1 MSIEGDILGGKT
13 ALVTGAARGI
23 GRAVAIS
30 LSRAGAAVVCADV
43 SEDDSETATHRRLAG
58 EGRRAAFKKL
68 EVTDFEAVDRAFKEV
83 EDEFGGLHILVNNA
97 GITADQVLGRM
108 KPDQWRRVIEVNL
121 TGGFN
126 CSRAASRIMIRQ
138 KEGRII
144 NLSSVVARLGRE
156 GQANYAASK
165 AGIEGL
171 TRSLAL
177 ELARRGITVNAVA
190 PGLIETEMTRALP
203 DKVRR
208 EIEERIP
215 LRRAGRPEEVAALV
229 LFLAGPDAAYITGQ
243 TLAVNGGLY
252 FG

>member
-1 MSIEGDILGGKT
+1 MSVERKSLEGKV

-23 GRAVAIS
+23 GRAVALS
-30 LSRAGAAVVCADV
+30 LGRAGAALVCADV
-43 SEDDSETATHRRLAG
+43 SEDGSETATHRRLEA
-58 EGRRAAFKKL
+58 EGRKAVFKRL
-68 EVTDFEAVDRAFKEV
+68 EVSDFEAVERVFKEV
-83 EDEFGGLHILVNNA
+83 AAEFGGLHILVNNA

-121 TGGFN
+121 TGAFN
-126 CSRAASRIMIRQ
+126 CSRAAARIMVRQ

-165 AGIEGL
+165 AGLEGL

-177 ELARRGITVNAVA
+177 ELAHRGITVNAVA
-190 PGLIETEMTRALP
+190 PGLIETEMTRSLP

-229 LFLAGPDAAYITGQ
+229 LFLAGPEAAYITGQ
-243 TLAVNGGLY
+243 TLSVNGGLY